1 MAIIGRGGLA
11 IPRAVC
17 TFVDRGF
24 VRPRAAWA
32 SVAFELE
39 TMAAVLP
46 LAGAELSAP
55 WSPTVEMVD
64 AAPRG

>member
-11 IPRAVC
+11 IPRAVY

-24 VRPRAAWA
+24 VRPRAVWA

-39 TMAAVLP
+39 TMAVVLP
-46 LAGAELSAP
+46 LVGAELSAL
-55 WSPTVEMVD
+55 WGPTVEMVD